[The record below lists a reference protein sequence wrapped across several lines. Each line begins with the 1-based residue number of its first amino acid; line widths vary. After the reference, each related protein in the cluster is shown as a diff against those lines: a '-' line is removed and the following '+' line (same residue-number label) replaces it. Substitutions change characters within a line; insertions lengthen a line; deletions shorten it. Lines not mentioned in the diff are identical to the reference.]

1 MHFWCLLIKV
11 NDFAFDEDAVLW
23 PETTCLDGWV
33 VLGGWVGVRVDG
45 WLDFLKIQPSQ
56 PPTKA
61 GVGAG
66 AELGNLLQET
76 SYLGRCTAGVPENIA
91 ISAQTKAGVRP
102 NIFLVPTYHNK
113 QLCL

>member
-11 NDFAFDEDAVLW
+11 NNFTFDEDVVLW
-23 PETTCLDGWV
+23 SETTCLDGWV
-33 VLGGWVGVRVDG
+33 VLGG

-66 AELGNLLQET
+66 ADPGFD
-76 SYLGRCTAGVPENIA
+76 GGPD
-91 ISAQTKAGVRP
+91 
-102 NIFLVPTYHNK
+102 
-113 QLCL
+113 

>member
-33 VLGGWVGVRVDG
+33 AG

-66 AELGNLLQET
+66 AELGN
-76 SYLGRCTAGVPENIA
+76 SPDKLGLIYKILSKYVSCYVFKTCCNV
-91 ISAQTKAGVRP
+91 ISMLWQ
-102 NIFLVPTYHNK
+102 
-113 QLCL
+113 